1 MLLFHLKDITSKQQ
15 TAYVWT
21 TQSDEFQP
29 VKIIIIKMGNLSIT
43 SKSLLLPFC
52 NPPLSYAPPQCFFH
66 LQATT
71 DLLSVTIDQF
81 AFSRI
86 LYTWNYTLCIYF
98 CLASF
103 THCNDFAIHSW
114 CFIVMDWRRKW
125 QPTPVLLPGK
135 SHGQRSL
142 VSYSPWGRKYINS
155 SLFFKHWTVF
165 LCIDDLQFVYPF
177 TC

>member
-1 MLLFHLKDITSKQQ
+1 MFEYVLLFHLKDITSKQK

-114 CFIVMDWRRKW
+114 WHSDGLEKEMATHSSTLAWKIPW
-125 QPTPVLLPGK
+125 TEEPGK
-135 SHGQRSL
+135 
-142 VSYSPWGRKYINS
+142 
-155 SLFFKHWTVF
+155 
-165 LCIDDLQFVYPF
+165 LQSMGSQIYQ
-177 TC
+177 